1 MFNNLIKK
9 IKCLPRCKIIGTLLI
24 VAGVVLLLC
33 FLPGWAWGAI
43 LGVALIA
50 SGIYMLTL

>member
-1 MFNNLIKK
+1 MFDNFIKK
-9 IKCLPRCKIIGTLLI
+9 IKCISRCKLIGTLLI
-24 VAGVVLLLC
+24 VAGVVLLMC

-50 SGIYMLTL
+50 CGIYMITL

>member
-1 MFNNLIKK
+1 MFNKLIKK
-9 IKCLPRCKIIGTLLI
+9 IKCFPKCKILGILLI

-43 LGVALIA
+43 LGVALVA
-50 SGIYMLTL
+50 CGIYLLTL